1 MASSGIPSSSVIKN
15 SPANTRHTD
24 SISGSGRSLEE
35 GQPTPVFLPG
45 EPHGWRSLVGY
56 SPWGYEEWTQLRD
69 SMDVNKRIEK
79 IRRWSPE
86 NLQNNIK
93 GAGKPT
99 ATKSFPAQNVKS
111 GAGLGSGGGGSCP
124 KPKLMN
130 MFFFSIATFKIF
142 FYQRPLL
149 I

>member
-1 MASSGIPSSSVIKN
+1 MSKGCGKHDLLNAK
-15 SPANTRHTD
+15 
-24 SISGSGRSLEE
+24 L
-35 GQPTPVFLPG
+35 
-45 EPHGWRSLVGY
+45 
-56 SPWGYEEWTQLRD
+56 TQ
-69 SMDVNKRIEK
+69 IF
-79 IRRWSPE
+79 

>member
-1 MASSGIPSSSVIKN
+1 MASSGIPSSSVVKN

-45 EPHGWRSLVGY
+45 EPHGRRSLVGY
-56 SPWGYEEWTQLRD
+56 SPWGYEEWTRLRD

-79 IRRWSPE
+79 IRGWSPE

-99 ATKSFPAQNVKS
+99 TTKSFPAQNVKS

-124 KPKLMN
+124 KPKLRN
-130 MFFFSIATFKIF
+130 MFFF
-142 FYQRPLL
+142 FYCNF
-149 I
+149 